1 MNLLVSISSNI
12 YPLDKKS
19 IDKARAIW
27 EDLIHP
33 PKSLGKLED
42 ISCMMAGIY
51 GSHIIEDRPKKCI
64 ISFAGDHGVYEEG
77 ISAYPQDIT
86 RLQFENFV
94 NGKCGVATLARAN
107 NIDVFAVDIG
117 MKGRESIV
125 GVLNYKIK
133 EGTDNFTQ
141 GPAMSLDDA
150 VKSIEIGIEVAERCI
165 VDDYKIIG
173 IGEMGIGNTT
183 PSTAILSVMSGKDPM
198 EILSLQE
205 GEIDRQTKHKA
216 DVIRKAI
223 EVNNPNPT
231 DGIEVLAKVGGFEI
245 GGMVGV
251 ILSCAANRIP
261 VVIDGFISYAAVLIA
276 NRINPKCLDYLIP
289 SHLSAHKGSSLAMD
303 ILKMEPILDL
313 NMCLGEGTGAA
324 LAMPII
330 DSALY
335 AYNNMAKFSQEAIG
349 DFLKSNETDKG
360 K

>member
-19 IDKARAIW
+19 IDKARARW
-27 EDLIHP
+27 DDLIHP
-33 PKSLGKLED
+33 PKTMGKLED
-42 ISCMMAGIY
+42 MTCMMAGVY
-51 GSHIIEDRPKKCI
+51 GTDEIEDRPKKCI
-64 ISFAGDHGVYEEG
+64 IAFAGDHGVHDEG
-77 ISAYPQDIT
+77 VSAYTQDIT

-94 NGKCGVATLARAN
+94 NGKCGVANLAECN
-107 NIDVFAVDIG
+107 GVDMFGVDIG

-125 GVLNYKIK
+125 GILNYKIR
-133 EGTDNFTQ
+133 EGTDNMTL

-183 PSTAILSVMSGKDPM
+183 PATAILSVMSGKDPM
-198 EILSLQE
+198 EIVVSESANPGQE
-205 GEIDRQTKHKA
+205 LKHKA

-231 DGIEVLAKVGGFEI
+231 DGIEVLAKVGGLEI

-251 ILSCAANRIP
+251 ILGCAANKIP

-276 NRINPKCLDYLIP
+276 NRINPRCLDYLIP
-289 SHLSAHKGSSLAMD
+289 SHLSGHPGSKLAME
-303 ILKMEPILDL
+303 ILKMEPILDMK
-313 NMCLGEGTGAA
+313 MCLGEGTGAA

-330 DSALY
+330 DSAIY
-335 AYNNMAKFSQEAIG
+335 AYNNMARFSQEPLG
-349 DFLKSNETDKG
+349 QFLRSYESDQEK
-360 K
+360 